1 VTGTLQ
7 DPTDCAC
14 GRYRFAVVVAPK
26 QWQQLAKQRR
36 YRIP

>member
-7 DPTDCAC
+7 DPGDCAC
-14 GRYRFAVVVAPK
+14 DRYYFAVVVALK
-26 QWQQLAKQRR
+26 QWQQLAKQWC